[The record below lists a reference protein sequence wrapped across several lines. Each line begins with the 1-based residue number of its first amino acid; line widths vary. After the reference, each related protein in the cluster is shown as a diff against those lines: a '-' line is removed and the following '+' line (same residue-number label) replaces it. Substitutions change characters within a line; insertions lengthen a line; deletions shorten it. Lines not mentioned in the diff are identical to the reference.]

1 MAGIN
6 ISIDASGIGKMRLAL
21 AALQGQLPYA
31 ASRALNDAAK
41 QVAVDLNKSTL
52 QYFDKGGPP
61 TRFTQNAYRVSSRS
75 NKTNLVAEVRP
86 KSIQERYLLPSIR
99 GGVRPQRPSERRLG
113 GVSPAY
119 RPGLDARLNDSGN
132 MSKAAVVKALKGG
145 DPYFRLGERR
155 GKLRPGIYQRMGSGT
170 ARRYKVK
177 SILLFNKLP
186 NIPRRWPIDRIAKGS
201 LNASWTPLINR
212 YLAEALRTAK

>member
-1 MAGIN
+1 MAGIQLTV
-6 ISIDASGIGKMRLAL
+6 DMSGINKAQAWLAQI
-21 AALQGQLPYA
+21 QGQMPYA

-41 QVAVDLNKSTL
+41 KVADDLNKSTL

-61 TRFTQNAYRVSSRS
+61 TKFTQNAYRVSSRS
-75 NKTNLVAEVRP
+75 SKTNLVAEVSP
-86 KSIQERYLLPSIR
+86 KPIQERYLLPSIR

-113 GVSPAY
+113 GIAEAY
-119 RPGLDARLNDSGN
+119 SPGLSARLNASGN

-145 DPYFRLGERR
+145 DPYFRLEEQR
-155 GKLRPGIYQRMGSGT
+155 GKLRPGIYQRMGSGRM
-170 ARRYKVK
+170 RRYKVN
-177 SILLFNKLP
+177 SILSFNSLP
-186 NIPRRWPIDRIAKGS
+186 NIPRRWPIDRITRGS